1 MRSLEEI
8 KEILQRHKEE
18 IKERYKVEIIG
29 IFGSYARG
37 EEEETSDV
45 DVLVEFIEPIGLKFF
60 ELWDY
65 LENILG
71 IEVDLLTLNALQ
83 QKSLLWESVKNLLMW
98 ISL

>member
-18 IKERYKVEIIG
+18 IREKYKVEIIG

-45 DVLVEFIEPIGLKFF
+45 DILVEFIEPIGLKFF

-83 QKSLLWESVKNLLMW
+83 QKSLLWESVKKDL
-98 ISL
+98 IYV